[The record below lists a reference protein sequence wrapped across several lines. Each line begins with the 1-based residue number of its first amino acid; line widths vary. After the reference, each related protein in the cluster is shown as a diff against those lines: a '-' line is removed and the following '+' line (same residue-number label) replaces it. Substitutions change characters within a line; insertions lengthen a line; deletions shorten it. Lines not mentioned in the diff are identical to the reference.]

1 MEDYP
6 SVLVPR
12 TPPLNRGGALAIN
25 VVCWFKTLAA
35 EIVALRKKEYRM
47 MKGRITPPSSQARTP
62 PLNRGGALAING
74 GVG

>member
-25 VVCWFKTLAA
+25 
-35 EIVALRKKEYRM
+35 
-47 MKGRITPPSSQARTP
+47 
-62 PLNRGGALAING
+62 G
-74 GVG
+74 GVVLRHWQLRLLSYGKRNIG